1 MAIISNLDPLFEV
14 GIEARP
20 SNYLVNHVAWTA
32 PSESIEWTDLCL
44 VRNTSGHPRNINDGV
59 AIFSRGTDTLTLVVA
74 QIYGTNSINNVS
86 YAGGGLIS
94 LTNDYETYD
103 NLTATGDTKGAKFKV
118 TRSSADLGKVI
129 QVEIISFGENYSVSD
144 VLTIPKA
151 SIGYDA
157 TLHPDVTDLVITVTA
172 LGGIQAGVKP
182 VSGTGFTIKTYST
195 SVVIPDSGTFT
206 YEGVEAYSTGNSK
219 GKGATF
225 DVTRVGNGT
234 TSTTTVALR
243 ASGSGYKVGDI
254 LRIPSRLIGRPSTVE
269 LGIDADYHIY
279 DTGADLAETTNPGS
293 NVVGQ
298 YLNNPRY
305 YYSLFLRHNPVSG
318 DLPVWKKIA
327 ESESFA
333 IKDNGTLETVLYH
346 LPTFY
351 KKDSQGK
358 GNQDLTDYLSL
369 FAFHLDTY
377 LAANS
382 SVFNVM
388 DPDVV
393 DEKLLKLLI
402 KQLGGT
408 YENVSGVSQARTLV
422 SNLIRNYKLAGS
434 SSGVTS
440 YLETHSGYGIS
451 LEAST
456 NYLLDYNTSSF
467 VESTG
472 SWYPG
477 NSAAYGS
484 TAPFL
489 SNLTLT
495 GPIDGSFASY
505 ANYSVTLTSASSL
518 SKTVTVLSTSTI
530 KSGSRVIVTAG
541 TGAFAVGTVVTSVD
555 SPTTFHVNVAPTT
568 ALSGATIKF
577 SDNLNSGMGK
587 ITVAAASSPM
597 FYMGPKTA
605 QLTAT
610 AASGTTVVTIKPN
623 VAAVND
629 YVLLT
634 AGNSDATIP
643 EGTYVTAVNSSTS
656 AVTLS
661 NKLAGAVASATSLIL
676 SPPPAAD
683 LPSASVARQAVEAGK
698 PYAFGAYFS
707 AGGGTT
713 RTTEVK
719 ITWYDI
725 YGTALSTTAAGT
737 LSTATQSSAS
747 SWYLNNITGVAP
759 AKATYAE
766 PQFTINNLAASYYVD
781 AAQFNHPLSVS
792 FKSLTSGTVTLSTDV
807 PHNYVAGNSVSVSG
821 LDAPFDG
828 TFTITNVSQD
838 FNTGVYTFQYVTT
851 GTDTS
856 GLCSGYVASVPS
868 TFEDARK
875 LKLVSVANRVNLV
888 HNPSFEINTTSWA
901 GTTDVTISR
910 VTSDFN
916 IGTASLQAVVAS
928 AAATNSAVVSDST
941 ANPIK
946 IFSGNLYT
954 FSGYVK
960 VTAGASATYDVY
972 VDWYDDESSTSFGT
986 LTGTATTITT
996 SSGWVRLSVTGEA
1009 PSGATR
1015 AKLYFRKKTAM
1026 TNTATFLLDNVLV
1039 EKYSALGVYFDG
1051 AYDGQNYSTD
1061 RDSMWEGAEHLS
1073 PSHLYI
1079 DRVSTFGKLDSLST
1093 DMSYYA

>member
-1 MAIISNLDPLFEV
+1 MAIVSNLDPLFEV

-20 SNYLVNHVAWTA
+20 SNYLVNHVAWTE
-32 PSESIEWTDLCL
+32 PSERIEWTDLCL

-59 AIFSRGTDTLTLVVA
+59 AIFSEGTDAITLVVE
-74 QIYGTNSINNVS
+74 QVYGTDSISNVS

-94 LTNDYETYD
+94 LSVDYQTYD

-129 QVEIISFGENYSVSD
+129 QVEIISFGAGYSVSD
-144 VLTIPKA
+144 TLTIPKA
-151 SIGYDA
+151 NIGYDA

-172 LGGIQAGVKP
+172 LGGTQAGVKP

-195 SVVIPDSGTFT
+195 SVVIPDNGTFT
-206 YEGVEAYSTGNSK
+206 YEGVEAYGTGTSK
-219 GKGATF
+219 GTGATF

-254 LRIPSRLIGRPSTVE
+254 LRIPSSSIGKPPKVE
-269 LGIDADYHIY
+269 LGIEASYHVY
-279 DTGADLAETTNPGS
+279 DTGSNLAETTNPGS
-293 NVVGQ
+293 GVVGT

-318 DLPVWKKIA
+318 GQPVWKKIA

-333 IKDNGTLETVLYH
+333 VKDNGTLETILYH

-351 KKDSQGK
+351 KKDAQGR

-369 FAFHLDTY
+369 FAFHIDTY

-382 SVFNVM
+382 SVFNM
-388 DPDVV
+388 MNPDVV

-408 YENVSGVSQARTLV
+408 YENVSGVSQARTLLN
-422 SNLIRNYKLAGS
+422 NLVRNYKLAGS

-456 NYLLDYNTSSF
+456 NYLHDYNTSSF

-472 SWYPG
+472 GWRAG
-477 NSAAYGS
+477 NASAYGS
-484 TAPFL
+484 SAPFL

-495 GPIDGSFASY
+495 GPIDGSFGSY

-518 SKTVTVLSTSTI
+518 AKTVTVLDTSNV
-530 KSGSRVIVTAG
+530 KSGSRVIVTSG
-541 TGAFAVGTVVTSVD
+541 TGQFAKNTVVTSVT
-555 SPTTFHVNVAPTT
+555 SPTTFKVNVTPNTPLA
-568 ALSGATIKF
+568 GATITF
-577 SDNLNSGMGK
+577 SDNITSGMGK
-587 ITVAAASSPM
+587 VTVAATSSPM
-597 FYMGPKTA
+597 FYVGPKKA
-605 QLTAT
+605 ELTAT
-610 AASGTTVVTIKPN
+610 SASGTTVVTIKPN

-634 AGNSDATIP
+634 AGNSATTIP
-643 EGTYVTAVNSSTS
+643 EGTYVTAVNASTS
-656 AVTLS
+656 AITLS
-661 NKLAGAVASATSLIL
+661 NTIGAVASAASLIL

-707 AGGGTT
+707 AGGGTK

-719 ITWYDI
+719 ITWYDV
-725 YGTALSTTAAGT
+725 YGTVLSTTATGT
-737 LSTATQSSAS
+737 LSTAAQSDAS
-747 SWYLNNITGVAP
+747 TWYLNNITGVAP
-759 AKATYAE
+759 EKTSYAE
-766 PQFTINNLAASYYVD
+766 PQFTINNLSASYYVD
-781 AAQFNHPLSVS
+781 AAQFNHPITVS
-792 FKSLTSGTVTLSTDV
+792 FKALTSGTATLSTDV
-807 PHNYVAGNSVSVSG
+807 PHNYVIGNSVSVSG

-828 TFTITNVSQD
+828 TFTITDVSQNA
-838 FNTGVYTFQYVTT
+838 NTGVYLFKYSTT

-856 GLCSGYVASVPS
+856 GLCSGYAASVPS
-868 TFEDARK
+868 TFEDARE
-875 LKLVSVANRVNLV
+875 LKLTAVANRVNLV
-888 HNPSFEINTTSWA
+888 HNPSFEIDTTSWA
-901 GTTDVTISR
+901 GTTGVTISR
-910 VTSDFN
+910 LDSESN
-916 IGTASLQAVVAS
+916 IGSASLLAIVAS
-928 AAATNSAVVSDST
+928 ASATNSAVVSDST
-941 ANPIK
+941 SNPIK

-954 FSGYVK
+954 FSGYIK
-960 VTAGASATYDVY
+960 VTAGVSATYDIH

-986 LTGTATTITT
+986 LTGTATTITIT
-996 SSGWVRLSVTGEA
+996 SGWVRLSVTGEA

-1026 TNTATFLLDNVLV
+1026 ADVAAFLVDNVLV
-1039 EKYSALGVYFDG
+1039 EKYGSLGVYFDG
-1051 AYDGQNYSTD
+1051 AYDGQNYSSD
-1061 RDSMWEGAEHLS
+1061 RDSMWESTAHLS

-1079 DRVSTFGKLDSLST
+1079 DKVSTFGKLDALST
-1093 DMSYYA
+1093 DVSYYA

>member
-1 MAIISNLDPLFEV
+1 MATVSNLDPLFEV

-20 SNYLVNHVAWTA
+20 SNYLVNHIAWTE

-59 AIFSRGTDTLTLVVA
+59 TIFSKGTDAITLVVA
-74 QIYGTNSINNVS
+74 QVYGAASISNVS

-94 LTNDYETYD
+94 LATDYETYD
-103 NLTATGDTKGAKFKV
+103 NLTATGDTNGAKFKV
-118 TRSSADLGKVI
+118 TRSAADLGKVI
-129 QVEIISFGENYSVSD
+129 QVEIISFGEGYSVGNT
-144 VLTIPKA
+144 LTIPRA
-151 SIGYDA
+151 SIGYDV

-172 LGGIQAGVKP
+172 LGGVQAGVKP
-182 VSGTGFTIKTYST
+182 VSGTGFTIKTYPT

-206 YEGVEAYSTGNSK
+206 YTGVEAYGTGNSK

-225 DVTRVGNGT
+225 DITRVGNGT

-243 ASGSGYKVGDI
+243 ASGAGYKVGDI
-254 LRIPSRLIGRPSTVE
+254 LRIPSSSIGKEPTVE
-269 LGIDADYHIY
+269 LGIEAKYHAY
-279 DTGADLAETTNPGS
+279 DTGSASAATTNPGS
-293 NVVGQ
+293 GVVGQ
-298 YLNNPRY
+298 NLNSPKY

-318 DLPVWKKIA
+318 ELPVWKKVA

-333 IKDNGTLETVLYH
+333 VKDNGTLETVLYH
-346 LPTFY
+346 LPSFY

-369 FAFHLDTY
+369 FAFHIDTY

-382 SVFNVM
+382 SVFNM
-388 DPDVV
+388 MNPDVV

-408 YENVSGVSQARTLV
+408 YENVSGVSQARTLLN
-422 SNLIRNYKLAGS
+422 NLIRNYKLAGS
-434 SSGVTS
+434 SVGVTS

-451 LEAST
+451 LEAGT
-456 NYLLDYNTSSF
+456 NYLHDYNTSSF

-472 SWYPG
+472 NWRPG
-477 NSAAYGS
+477 NAAAYGS
-484 TAPFL
+484 AAPFL

-495 GPIDGSFASY
+495 GPLDGAFASY
-505 ANYSVTLTSASSL
+505 ANYSTTLTSASSV
-518 SKTVTVLSTSTI
+518 SKTITVLDTSTV

-541 TGAFAVGTVVTSVD
+541 TGAFTVGTVVTSVD
-555 SPTTFHVNVAPTT
+555 SPTTFKVNVAPAT

-577 SDNLNSGMGK
+577 SNNITSGMGK
-587 ITVAAASSPM
+587 VTVSATSSPM
-597 FYMGPKTA
+597 FYVGPEKVE
-605 QLTAT
+605 LTAT
-610 AASGTTVVTIKPN
+610 SASGTTVVTVKPN
-623 VAAVND
+623 LAAVND

-634 AGNSDATIP
+634 TGNTETTIP
-643 EGTYVTAVNSSTS
+643 EGTYVTDVNASTS
-656 AVTLS
+656 AITLS
-661 NKLAGAVASATSLIL
+661 NKIGTVASATSLIL
-676 SPPPAAD
+676 APPPAAD
-683 LPSASVARQAVEAGK
+683 LPSASVSRQAIESGK

-707 AGGGTT
+707 AGGGTK

-719 ITWYDI
+719 ITWYDV
-725 YGTALSTTAAGT
+725 YGTVLSTTAAGT

-747 SWYLNNITGVAP
+747 EWYLNNITGVAP
-759 AKATYAE
+759 AKAAYAE

-781 AAQFNHPLSVS
+781 AAQFNHPITVS
-792 FKSLTSGTVTLSTDV
+792 FKSLASGTVTLSTDV
-807 PHNYVAGNSVSVSG
+807 PHNYVVGNSVSVSG

-828 TFTITNVSQD
+828 TFTITLVAQNFD
-838 FNTGVYTFQYVTT
+838 TGAYTFQYSTS

-856 GLCSGYVASVPS
+856 GLCSGYSASVPS
-868 TFEDARK
+868 SFEDARD
-875 LKLVSVANRVNLV
+875 LKLVAVANRVNLV
-888 HNPSFEINTTSWA
+888 HNPSFEIDTTSWA
-901 GTTDVTISR
+901 GTTGVTISR

-916 IGTASLQAVVAS
+916 IGSASLQAVVAS
-928 AAATNSAVVSDST
+928 ASATNSAAVSDST
-941 ANPIK
+941 TNPIR

-960 VTAGASATYDVY
+960 VTVGASATYDIY
-972 VDWYDDESSTSFGT
+972 VDWYNDEASSSYGT
-986 LTGTATTITT
+986 LTGTATTITNT
-996 SSGWVRLSVTGEA
+996 SGWVRLSVTGEA

-1026 TNTATFLLDNVLV
+1026 TNTATFLVDNVLV
-1039 EKYSALGVYFDG
+1039 EKYGSLGVYFDG

-1061 RDSMWEGAEHLS
+1061 RDSMWEGTAHLS

-1079 DRVSTFGKLDSLST
+1079 DKVSTFGKLDALST
-1093 DMSYYA
+1093 DVSYYA